1 MLKRNI
7 RRQVLV
13 PLSLTFIILT
23 ISFIYTSYRIRMDD
37 YERGIAHR
45 YKRVQHI
52 LKSLI
57 GDRTRFMTSS
67 IAFIAEQQQFQDAMR
82 SKDRQ
87 ALLQFG
93 HPILK
98 RLFSQQQITHFYFYD
113 PNGAI
118 VLRVY
123 DPQDTSAS
131 PMRHTRQQAMARG
144 ETVSGLELGRNGTF
158 TLRVVYPWKVHGKL
172 IGYIELG
179 QEYDHILQELRAV
192 TLIDFAVA
200 LDKKQLDRESW
211 EHGMKLL
218 GRPADW
224 NLLQER
230 VLSDQTVTLPPT
242 AVAALL
248 ETGKGE
254 KKQAEQIRINNR
266 TYGARSFPLQDIV
279 QNEVGR
285 FILINDLTDS
295 IASFRLFITQIL
307 AFSLLVCTGLF
318 TYSYRLLGQVD
329 QHLRENREQL
339 NRELEQRAETNRQ
352 LEEEVDER
360 QRAEAN
366 LVTLNEQLEQ
376 RVLDRTTQL
385 NQLNRHLET
394 SRTELEEACKNLQSQ
409 QATILQ
415 QDRMACIGQLAASVA
430 HDINNPIGFVY
441 GNLEVLKNYW
451 GKLATFLAEQDTLLA
466 SLLSP
471 EQLRHTAERRQALKV
486 DYVLNEFNA
495 VLDES
500 LEGAERVNRIVL
512 NLKGFS
518 RLDEK
523 EARLADIHD
532 CLESTLNIVRN
543 ELRYKADIKR
553 EYGDIPRLVCYP
565 QQLNQ
570 VFMNLLINASQ
581 AIENWGEI
589 TIRTWTDRKNV
600 FVAIGDTGCGIPA
613 QNLQR
618 LFEPFF
624 TTKGSG
630 VGTGLGLSIAY
641 EIIKKHHGE
650 ITVTSRPGSG
660 TVFTLRLPLEQAAQ
674 GEESHV

>member
-23 ISFIYTSYRIRMDD
+23 ISFLYTSYRIRMDD

-82 SKDRQ
+82 NKDRQ
-87 ALLQFG
+87 ALLQLG
-93 HPILK
+93 YPILK

-113 PNGAI
+113 RNGAI

-131 PMRHTRQQAMARG
+131 PMRHTRQQAMVRG

-158 TLRVVYPWKVHGKL
+158 TLRVVYPWKVQGEL

-192 TLIDFAVA
+192 SLIDFAVA
-200 LDKKQLDRESW
+200 LDKKQLDRASW

-218 GRPADW
+218 GRSADW
-224 NLLQER
+224 NLLQDR
-230 VLSDQTVTLPPT
+230 VLSDQTVTLPS
-242 AVAALL
+242 AAIAALL
-248 ETGKGE
+248 AADNGGE
-254 KKQAEQIRINNR
+254 KQARQIKINNR
-266 TYGARSFPLQDIV
+266 IYGARSFPLQDIV
-279 QNEVGR
+279 QKEVGR
-285 FILINDLTDS
+285 FILMTDLTDN
-295 IASFRLFITQIL
+295 ITSFRLFIAQIL
-307 AFSLLVCTGLF
+307 AFSLVLCAGLF
-318 TYSYRLLGQVD
+318 VYSYRLLGQVD
-329 QHLRENREQL
+329 QRLRENRKQL

-352 LEEEVDER
+352 LETEVVER

-385 NQLNRHLET
+385 HQLNRHLEA
-394 SRTELEEACKNLQSQ
+394 SRTELEEACKNLQAQ

-451 GKLATFLAEQDTLLA
+451 DKLAAFLAEQDTLLSS
-466 SLLSP
+466 SLPP
-471 EQLRHTAERRQALKV
+471 EQLQPIAERRQALKV

-500 LEGAERVNRIVL
+500 LEGTERVNRIVL

-518 RLDEK
+518 RLNEK

-543 ELRYKADIKR
+543 ELRYKADIKK
-553 EYGDIPRLVCYP
+553 EYGEIPRLVCYP

-570 VFMNLLINASQ
+570 VFMNLLLNASQ

-589 TIRTWTDRKNV
+589 TIRTWADQLNV
-600 FVAIGDTGCGIPA
+600 FVAIADTGCGIPP
-613 QNLQR
+613 QNLQH

-624 TTKGSG
+624 TTKESG
-630 VGTGLGLSIAY
+630 GGTGLGLSIVQ
-641 EIIKKHHGE
+641 EIIKKHQGE
-650 ITVTSRPGSG
+650 ITVASRPGSG
-660 TVFTLRLPLEQAAQ
+660 TLFTLRLPLEQAPQ
-674 GEESHV
+674 GEDCHV